1 MKLQS
6 SSSSSISAMIVSD
19 GHQLNLTDC
28 YSYTIYIGCDEKIR
42 HPIVVL
48 LTCLVKVKHDNVRRE
63 KTLPYILKQTFN
75 KIKTINNKFPLQN
88 QDVVCVDLFLIP
100 YISLKALS
108 RSLKALS
115 RSLKALSRSPRTVE
129 IHHYH
134 QLDTPPGYHGNHI
147 PPHSHTLL

>member
-6 SSSSSISAMIVSD
+6 SSSSSISAMIVSVKLD
-19 GHQLNLTDC
+19 GLL
-28 YSYTIYIGCDEKIR
+28 YIGCDEKIR

-48 LTCLVKVKHDNVRRE
+48 LTYLVKVKHDNVRRE

-88 QDVVCVDLFLIP
+88 QDVACVDLFLIP
-100 YISLKALS
+100 YI
-108 RSLKALS
+108 
-115 RSLKALSRSPRTVE
+115 SLKALSRSPRTVE